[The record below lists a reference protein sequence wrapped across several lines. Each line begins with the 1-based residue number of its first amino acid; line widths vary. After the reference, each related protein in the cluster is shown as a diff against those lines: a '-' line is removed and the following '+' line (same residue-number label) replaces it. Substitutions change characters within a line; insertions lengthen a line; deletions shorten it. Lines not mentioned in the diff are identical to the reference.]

1 MNTPA
6 VPQVIAASVVSEDKR
21 LDFLPAFFGPSLMLY
36 GEALVYKWMGRLS
49 PHHYSG
55 GLWQFHTLS
64 NGGYYMAP
72 TRPERLHLS
81 VTGNGFDGFMSADAA
96 GVVATLF
103 ALGQLAATECEPA
116 RDRFV
121 ELYHALRDF
130 VGDHA
135 EAAFIFRAI
144 D

>member
-1 MNTPA
+1 MNTSA
-6 VPQVIAASVVSEDKR
+6 VPHVIAASVVPEDRR

-36 GEALVYKWMGRLS
+36 GEALVHKWMGRLA
-49 PHHYSG
+49 PRHYGG
-55 GLWQFHTLS
+55 GLWQFYTLS

-72 TRPERLHLS
+72 TQPERLRLS
-81 VTGNGFDGFMSADAA
+81 VAGNGFDGFLSADAA

-103 ALGQLAATECEPA
+103 ALGQLTATECEP
-116 RDRFV
+116 DRFV
-121 ELYHALRDF
+121 ELYHTLREF

-135 EAAFIFRAI
+135 EAAFIYRAI

>member
-6 VPQVIAASVVSEDKR
+6 FPQIIAASVVPKDKR
-21 LDFLPAFFGPSLMLY
+21 IDFLTLFFGPSLMLY

-49 PHHYSG
+49 PTHYNG
-55 GLWQFHTLS
+55 GLWQFYTLS

-72 TRPERLHLS
+72 TQPERLRLS
-81 VTGNGFDGFMSADAA
+81 VAGNGFDGFMSADAA
-96 GVVATLF
+96 GVVTTLF
-103 ALGQLAATECEPA
+103 ALGQIAATECEP
-116 RDRFV
+116 DRFV

-135 EAAFIFRAI
+135 EAAFIYRAI